1 MGFRSSADPVDF
13 GAQSDLI
20 GAPEPMSIATVLTAP
35 NGGYA
40 RGCHGLVHHA
50 LRSAS
55 GADAQA
61 HWHREHPRP
70 SVWR

>member
-1 MGFRSSADPVDF
+1 MTYRC
-13 GAQSDLI
+13 AQITPIRRGMTESRHTGI
-20 GAPEPMSIATVLTAP
+20 SPHS
-35 NGGYA
+35 GGYA

-61 HWHREHPRP
+61 YRHRERPRP